1 MPAIQAKHRTI
12 NRKQN
17 MPDIRFVGFKN
28 EWEEVSFGDL
38 FQFKQTNSFSRD
50 DLNYEQGKVK
60 NIHYGDIH
68 TKFAANFDVS
78 KERVPFINTDID
90 ILNIKKDSYCIEGDL
105 VIADASEDYED
116 VGKAIEIRNLN
127 NEKVVAGLHTLLAR
141 RVSES
146 FAPGFLG
153 YLMRSKTIRHQIK
166 ILAQGTKVLGI
177 SPGYLSE
184 VLFKIPSKDEQQRIT
199 SFLESIDCLLG
210 NLKMQR
216 KYLSSYKIGMM
227 QKIFS
232 QEIRFKDKSG
242 KTFPAWKEKML
253 RQISNTYNGLSG
265 KSAEDFGSGEPYITY
280 KQIFDN
286 SRVDINR
293 FGNVKVGSEERQNK
307 AQFGDIFFTISS
319 ETPLEVGYASVLL
332 DKDISPYLNSF
343 SFGFRFNSLEDY
355 SPYFAQFFFRSSVYR
370 REVVK
375 LAQGSTRYNISKT
388 EFMKMKF
395 SFPVIAE
402 QEKIADFF
410 TTIDKIIE
418 DKNQQIHQATQ
429 WKKGL
434 MQQLFI

>member
-17 MPDIRFVGFKN
+17 IPDIRFAGFKN

-68 TKFAANFDVS
+68 IKFGANFDVV
-78 KERVPFINTDID
+78 KEIVPFINTDID
-90 ILNIKKDSYCIEGDL
+90 ISNIKKDNYCIEGDL

-141 RVSES
+141 PVSES

-153 YLMRSKTIRHQIK
+153 YLMRSKTVRHQIK

-177 SPGYLSE
+177 APRYLSE
-184 VLFKIPSKDEQQRIT
+184 VLFKIPSKEEQQRIT
-199 SFLESIDCLLG
+199 SFLESIDDLLG
-210 NLKMQR
+210 NLRIQR
-216 KYLSSYKIGMM
+216 KYLNAYKIGMM

-232 QEIRFKDKSG
+232 QEIRFKDKKG
-242 KTFPAWKEKML
+242 
-253 RQISNTYNGLSG
+253 
-265 KSAEDFGSGEPYITY
+265 EDFPEWEDKRLGDICEKESSHVSANSLDDNNGEYKIYGASGLLKKIDFYNEEQPYIS
-280 KQIFDN
+280 I
-286 SRVDINR
+286 
-293 FGNVKVGSEERQNK
+293 VKDGAGVGRLLLCDAKS
-307 AQFGDIFFTISS
+307 
-319 ETPLEVGYASVLL
+319 SVLGTL
-332 DKDISPYLNSF
+332 DIIKPKTKVNLYFLYLTLGRVNFIKYVIAGTIPHIYFKDYKK
-343 SFGFRFNSLEDY
+343 
-355 SPYFAQFFFRSSVYR
+355 
-370 REVVK
+370 VK
-375 LAQGSTRYNISKT
+375 ITLA
-388 EFMKMKF
+388 
-395 SFPVIAE
+395 SFPE
-402 QEKIADFF
+402 QQMIADFF
-410 TTIDKIIE
+410 SAIDKIIE
-418 DKNQQIHQATQ
+418 NKNRQIHQVAQ